1 MAEIED
7 GLSADEFKRSIYS
20 SVLSAEESKKRAAQ
34 TLSDDHKIWL
44 EVDAEARK
52 IKLKEKRKKKSDS
65 IEKSRRD
72 KAFKRSVKLQVAKQ
86 ERNKV
91 LAKRT
96 RKKRDDVKGRAKRD
110 RDIKNTAK
118 FIERLKS
125 YIPDTH
131 ETIRKYRGFTC
142 TTLASVAISHELPYR
157 VTNEFIERVQGCIGQ
172 AEERARGSEKGYLG
186 SQGRG
191 HGVRWIS
198 H

>member
-131 ETIRKYRGFTC
+131 ETIRSIVASPVL
-142 TTLASVAISHELPYR
+142 LASVAISHELPYR